1 MAIGSGY
8 NFKVVFSDNDYGNFS
23 FSFLGKK
30 PDGSYGWF
38 DGVGDDTTYTNVS
51 FVVITYIASSS
62 YKFDSITQ
70 NALYTLDGT
79 PINNHSSIVNAVGK
93 LCYLVKDCH
102 ITLLS
107 KVYYS

>member
-8 NFKVVFSDNDYGNFS
+8 NFKGEFTNDES
-23 FSFLGKK
+23 LLVFSFLGKK

-38 DGVGDDTTYTNVS
+38 EDYGRGVTYTNVS
-51 FVVITYIASSS
+51 FVVITYIANYSL
-62 YKFDSITQ
+62 KFDSITQ

-93 LCYLVKDCH
+93 LCYLVKDCY
-102 ITLLS
+102 ISYTD
-107 KVYYS
+107 